1 MNKIQAEITKLEAD
15 GDRHVIDNL
24 FLRLLYEKQQ
34 KLGKNP
40 SPEMAE
46 AAYDQAQAE
55 LLQLL
60 QNRRRSVMENSGFDE
75 TAEKNLGIIQKVFR
89 DLKILYRGYLH
100 SIGIYAFSFALNVG
114 NKSFL
119 IRIYLEPNTQTCQIN
134 AVHPSRTD
142 TEQLDTLCTSMEER
156 NWNSCNGTL
165 QYDAFYNEFF
175 YHHSFSVR
183 NGLQEDDFKAKLQAT
198 IEAIYQSCGIID
210 QPHKE
215 LQRENAE
222 QTQRLPLIPEQYI

>member
-75 TAEKNLGIIQKVFR
+75 TAEKILA
-89 DLKILYRGYLH
+89 LYRR
-100 SIGIYAFSFALNVG
+100 FF
-114 NKSFL
+114 
-119 IRIYLEPNTQTCQIN
+119 
-134 AVHPSRTD
+134 
-142 TEQLDTLCTSMEER
+142 
-156 NWNSCNGTL
+156 GT
-165 QYDAFYNEFF
+165 
-175 YHHSFSVR
+175 
-183 NGLQEDDFKAKLQAT
+183 
-198 IEAIYQSCGIID
+198 
-210 QPHKE
+210 
-215 LQRENAE
+215 
-222 QTQRLPLIPEQYI
+222 